1 VIILGA
7 VAAMGVELL
16 PVPLNDNLTIPVF
29 SGTVMMASQGLL

>member
-1 VIILGA
+1 
-7 VAAMGVELL
+7 L

>member
-1 VIILGA
+1 
-7 VAAMGVELL
+7 MGVELL